1 MIMILATTTTNNNKY
16 STTLLLL
23 FLLFFFSSSSFLAMG
38 LVVRTALNRRY
49 FDKATRLL
57 KFGYQI
63 TQPTTLVCA
72 DNIYSF

>member
-16 STTLLLL
+16 STTLLL
-23 FLLFFFSSSSFLAMG
+23 FFFFSSSSFLAMG

>member
-23 FLLFFFSSSSFLAMG
+23 LFFFFSSSSFLAMG

>member
-1 MIMILATTTTNNNKY
+1 MIMILATTTTTNNKY

-23 FLLFFFSSSSFLAMG
+23 LFFFFSSSSFLAMG